1 MHSKFL
7 GLLVAVLLVVVGSA
21 LAQTT
26 PPPDVFMVNY
36 FAGNTAENPDATVRI
51 THPGTSSSYT
61 LCALVYVFHPDQ
73 QMAECCGC
81 ALTPNG
87 LRTLSVARDL
97 TSNPLTGV
105 ALPTGVIKIASS
117 LPAGGICDPRKIT
130 ATAALR
136 AWGTHIQAPPGFG
149 AYVTESAF
157 SDATLSTTE
166 ITRLQNLCKS
176 IVANGSGHGICT
188 CGSGD

>member
-1 MHSKFL
+1 MTNKFAVL
-7 GLLVAVLLVVVGSA
+7 SVILLVLGVGSA
-21 LAQTT
+21 IAQA
-26 PPPDVFMVNY
+26 PPPDVFTVNY
-36 FAGNTAENPDATVRI
+36 FAGNTPGNPDATVRI
-51 THPGTSSSYT
+51 THPGTSTAYT
-61 LCALVYVFHPDQ
+61 LCALVYVFHSDQ

-87 LRTLSVARDL
+87 LRTMSVASDL

-105 ALPTGVIKIASS
+105 ALPTGMIKIVSS
-117 LPAGGICDPRKIT
+117 VPAAGICDPRKIT
-130 ATAALR
+130 ATAGLRSWATHVQAL
-136 AWGTHIQAPPGFG
+136 PGF
-149 AYVTESAF
+149 APYVTETAF

-188 CGSGD
+188 CGTGS